1 MNKHETCGQLVES
14 LSEYVD
20 GTLDETLCADLERH
34 IQDCDDCKVV
44 VDTLRRTIELYHITA
59 PEVAVPADV
68 RLRLYTCLN
77 LEDYIKK
84 D

>member
-1 MNKHETCGQLVES
+1 MNTHETCGQLVAS

-20 GTLDETLCADLERH
+20 GTLDETLCTDLERH
-34 IQDCDDCKVV
+34 IQDCDDCRVV

-59 PEVAVPADV
+59 PEVDVPADV
-68 RLRLYTCLN
+68 RLRLYACLN

-84 D
+84 E